1 MRVVVVV
8 GLAGCWGSPQPPKP
22 APPVPT
28 AATRSCLDAAVGLDR
43 GTRSIRTP
51 DAELIGPMRIR
62 CTEDLWPAKAIDCFA
77 QMGGGD
83 EHDELGHCAGMLD
96 APKREKLFA
105 ALGGG
110 SGFTDSTALA
120 LVKARLTNLQVGIP
134 ECDNFVIAVG
144 RVLACSEYPLAARI
158 QLGNE
163 TVDFWSLPTTKL
175 PADAIK
181 RMATVCDQSRGE
193 LEQRAVGAG
202 CKL

>member
-1 MRVVVVV
+1 MRVVVFGLV
-8 GLAGCWGSPQPPKP
+8 GLGCWGSPQQPKP

-28 AATRSCLDAAVGLDR
+28 AATRTCLDAAVGLDR
-43 GTRSIRTP
+43 GTRSVRAP
-51 DAELIGPMRIR
+51 DADLIGPMRTR
-62 CTEDLWPAKAIDCFA
+62 CTEDLWSAKAIDCFA
-77 QMGGGD
+77 QMGEG
-83 EHDELGHCAGMLD
+83 ELGHCAGMLED
-96 APKREKLFA
+96 KDREKLFGT
-105 ALGGG
+105 LNGG
-110 SGFTDSTALA
+110 SGFTDRTALA

-134 ECDNFVIAVG
+134 ACDNFVIAVG
-144 RVLACSEYPLAARI
+144 RVLACDEYPLAARI